1 MSEIKLRVGVIGL
14 GMGKAHAK
22 GVQLTE
28 GAQLYAICD
37 NDEQTLNEVGFE
49 LGVDRRYL
57 NYMDMIADENLDAV
71 IIASPD
77 QDHREMIE
85 NCLQAGL
92 HILCEKPL
100 ALTREDID
108 AIVAAVKQS
117 DRKFMVG
124 QICRYTPGFKKAKEI
139 IESGAIGELTFVES
153 EYAHDYVN
161 VFAKRGGN
169 WRCDP
174 QRHGVVGS
182 GCHAVDLLRWIAGDP
197 YEVMAYG
204 VHKTFAD
211 LTPYDD
217 THVAIMRF
225 PNGVIGKVFIS
236 ISCKRDYTMRSVFYG
251 TEGTIICD
259 NTSPEITV
267 FKKEVF
273 PGMDNHEMPI
283 KVKVDINNHNAAGE
297 FKEFFDCIVNDK
309 PIATTVQ
316 EGANTIAACLAIMD
330 SANGGQLVQPKY
342 FD

>member
-1 MSEIKLRVGVIGL
+1 
-14 GMGKAHAK
+14 
-22 GVQLTE
+22 
-28 GAQLYAICD
+28 
-37 NDEQTLNEVGFE
+37 
-49 LGVDRRYL
+49 
-57 NYMDMIADENLDAV
+57 
-71 IIASPD
+71 
-77 QDHREMIE
+77 
-85 NCLQAGL
+85 
-92 HILCEKPL
+92 
-100 ALTREDID
+100 
-108 AIVAAVKQS
+108 
-117 DRKFMVG
+117 
-124 QICRYTPGFKKAKEI
+124 
-139 IESGAIGELTFVES
+139 
-153 EYAHDYVN
+153 
-161 VFAKRGGN
+161 
-169 WRCDP
+169 
-174 QRHGVVGS
+174 
-182 GCHAVDLLRWIAGDP
+182 
-197 YEVMAYG
+197 

-283 KVKVDINNHNAAGE
+283 KVKVNINNHNAVGE

-309 PIATTVQ
+309 PIATTVK